1 MKKII
6 SAVLLLGMLAG
17 MLGIGAAAQ
26 EYVVDDAYTLGD
38 VNGDGYIDAVDAFD
52 VVRYLADVE
61 GASLDRNA
69 ADMDADGNVTVLD
82 SLQFRLCL
90 AEVKQWSDYEITE
103 GYGQA
108 LYNLTIADNPIN
120 TYCIVVPADANPDT
134 SNAYYSAQVLQRH
147 IWIATGFEPEIVFG
161 EKSTENAIVFH
172 QEDLYESEL
181 GLEEYI
187 YSETNGQ
194 LDIYGTRR
202 GCMYAVYEILEEYLG
217 FLFYSGDAT
226 LIHKNRMVDIPED
239 LYMQREPL
247 MHFRMV
253 RGGTFGIPNALQYYF
268 PRRNNGSQL
277 SAYEGEKYGT
287 LTGTQG
293 FNAHS
298 FHGYYQ
304 MATGPADAPTLWE
317 RYEQGD
323 RVDQLNWQPCFT
335 NDDMY
340 ELLFEGLVLYSQ
352 YLYVDRANN
361 GNVFRPETSLQSFSI
376 CDNTAS
382 FCKCS
387 DCSTLYETD
396 GYAGGSVYIANR
408 AAKDIQEY
416 YPGMRIFFIE
426 YDHTIPQTIFPDEN
440 VVVMFCGMGCN
451 NHILGSEG
459 CGDGL
464 TLNGGNNNY
473 DEKALKAWGEICA
486 QTGAELWF
494 WYYPCTYSYWL
505 VGSPNIVNIYEDY
518 KWLVNECGVTGL
530 YFESDEI
537 YNNFEALKEYLA
549 SRVIADPDMTEDEFY
564 DIMREYLRIYYGD
577 GYEELFQFIMMQNE
591 AGDRAGCFQNG
602 SLDRPRQM
610 FDYKYIDDNYEEM
623 RALLV
628 TARDKANTDAQRTKI
643 DTLLACCDFL
653 GLTCVHHR
661 YYKNNTDN
669 EELRQLY
676 MERYDAMYNYIKEN
690 DIPVFPSEQYGL
702 PAEISYEEDPM
713 YQIYGAERPGVS
725 RYPAS

>member
-17 MLGIGAAAQ
+17 MLGVGAAAQ
-26 EYVVDDAYTLGD
+26 EYVIDQTFTLGD
-38 VNGDGYIDAVDAFD
+38 VNGDGYVDAVDAFD
-52 VVRYLADVE
+52 VVRYLADVD

-69 ADMDADGNVTVLD
+69 ADMDADGDVTAFD

-108 LYNLTIADNPIN
+108 LYNLTIAGNPIN
-120 TYCIVVPADANPDT
+120 TYCIVVPADTNPDT
-134 SNAYYSAQVLQRH
+134 SNAYYSAQVLQRY
-147 IWIATGFEPEIVFG
+147 IWVATGFEPDIVFG
-161 EKSTENAIVFH
+161 EKTTENAIAFH
-172 QEDLYESEL
+172 QEDLHESEL

-187 YSETNGQ
+187 YSVINGQ
-194 LDIYGTRR
+194 MDIYGTRR
-202 GCMYAVYEILEEYLG
+202 GCMYAVYDILEEYLG

-226 LIHKNRMVDIPED
+226 LIYKNRMVDIPEG
-239 LYMQREPL
+239 LYVQREPL

-268 PRRNNGSQL
+268 PRRNNGHQL

-287 LTGTQG
+287 LTGTHG
-293 FNAHS
+293 FHAHS
-298 FHGYYQ
+298 FQGYYQ
-304 MATGPADAPTLWE
+304 MYTGPEDAPTLLE
-317 RYEQGD
+317 RYENGTK
-323 RVDQLNWQPCFT
+323 VDELHWQPCFT
-335 NDDMY
+335 SDEVY
-340 ELLFEGLVLYSQ
+340 EQLFTGLVLYSK
-352 YLYVDRANN
+352 YLFEERPKKDQ
-361 GNVFRPETSLQSFSI
+361 VFRPETSLLSFSI
-376 CDNTAS
+376 CDSTDY
-382 FCKCS
+382 FCKCEN
-387 DCSTLYETD
+387 CSMLYETD
-396 GYAGGSVYIANR
+396 GYAGGSVYMANR
-408 AAKDIQEY
+408 AAADIQEY
-416 YPGMRIFFIE
+416 YPGMRIYFIE
-426 YDHTIPQTIFPDEN
+426 YDHTIPQTIFPDKN
-440 VVVMFCGMGCN
+440 LVVMFCGSGCN
-451 NHILGSEG
+451 NHILGTGG
-459 CGDGL
+459 CGDNV
-464 TLNGGNNNY
+464 TLKGENNNY

-486 QTGAELWF
+486 QTGAELWY

-530 YFESDEI
+530 YFESDDI

-577 GYEELFQFIMMQNE
+577 GYNELFQYIMMQNE
-591 AGDRAGCFQNG
+591 AGDRAGCFRNG

-702 PAEISYEEDPM
+702 PAAISYEEDPM
-713 YQIYGAERPGVS
+713 FQVYGAERSGVS